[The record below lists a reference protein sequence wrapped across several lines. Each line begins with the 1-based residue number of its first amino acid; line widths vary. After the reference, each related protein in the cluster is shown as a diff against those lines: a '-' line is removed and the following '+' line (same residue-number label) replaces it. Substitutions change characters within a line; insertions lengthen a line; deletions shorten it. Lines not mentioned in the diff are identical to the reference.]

1 MALIKWEPFG
11 ELEKFFDEDFFAPV
25 FQKVSSDLAV
35 DVYEKDNN
43 IVAEMQIPGV
53 DPKEINIS
61 IENNLLRVSGSRKEE
76 KEEKKKNYY
85 RKEIRKGAFER
96 IVRLPAEVEEGKAE
110 AEYKDGVLKIIVP
123 KAKTKSKKISIK
135 IK

>member
-11 ELEKFFDEDFFAPV
+11 ELEKFFDEDFFTPV
-25 FQKVSSDLAV
+25 FQKISSDLAV

-96 IVRLPAEVEEGKAE
+96 IVRLPAEVEESKAQ

-135 IK
+135 VK